1 MGERDR
7 AARWG
12 PALLRW
18 YVAATFLGFHGR
30 HKAQEL
36 LGGDLS
42 FVQTVAALG
51 LPAPAMFAAL
61 AVTTQLGAGLCLLLG
76 AATRPAA
83 LALAVTMVFAIA
95 EKWPLGFLAI
105 EPALTY
111 LTICVVLTVT
121 GAGARSVDT
130 RLEPFVRGWIGR
142 RLRRQPYVRQRVGVP
157 TVLLV
162 GGILAG
168 APGVR
173 EARAVPCKPVGRPV
187 QPSQSGDSDG
197 AGRRSDLS
205 SVTSQACSSSVGHHH
220 PQHVPAELFGP
231 SVSWRSSGVALG
243 GGPAGAKAQLPP
255 GSATTTAWLRAPF
268 QTSGEPAT
276 VFARRYGV
284 DPKSVW

>member
-1 MGERDR
+1 
-7 AARWG
+7 
-12 PALLRW
+12 
-18 YVAATFLGFHGR
+18 VAATFLGFHGR

-36 LGGDLS
+36 LGGDLG

-61 AVTTQLGAGLCLLLG
+61 AVATQLGAGLCLLLG

-142 RLRRQPYVRQRVGVP
+142 RLRRSHTCGSASACRPFCSSVASSRARPGYGRRAQSHVSRSDALYNPARVAIQTEPGDAATFRRLPARRAARVWATTP
-157 TVLLV
+157 T
-162 GGILAG
+162 
-168 APGVR
+168 
-173 EARAVPCKPVGRPV
+173 ARAC
-187 QPSQSGDSDG
+187 
-197 AGRRSDLS
+197 
-205 SVTSQACSSSVGHHH
+205 
-220 PQHVPAELFGP
+220 
-231 SVSWRSSGVALG
+231 
-243 GGPAGAKAQLPP
+243 
-255 GSATTTAWLRAPF
+255 
-268 QTSGEPAT
+268 
-276 VFARRYGV
+276 
-284 DPKSVW
+284 